1 MKVTAYEQID
11 FFQTMFSYDLI
22 KLLDRLKDDNSHA
35 GILNKLDKNAYADFI
50 DLIMNNVDLKQFYN
64 NHFFKK

>member
-1 MKVTAYEQID
+1 MIVTAYEQID

-50 DLIMNNVDLKQFYN
+50 DLIMNNVDLKGFYN
-64 NHFFKK
+64 NYFFKK